1 MWPSGYFEAIGNTE
15 IGLYLFRS
23 DFDPFLKIGVTLV
36 IFHSSGKV
44 SVSIQLLKIFVNDG
58 PIMELANFRSLQGT
72 PSNPMAFFS
81 AVFF

>member
-1 MWPSGYFEAIGNTE
+1 MA
-15 IGLYLFRS
+15 
-23 DFDPFLKIGVTLV
+23 

-72 PSNPMAFFS
+72 LSNPIVVLVGCKPGGGYSREFWIGVCREGS
-81 AVFF
+81 

>member
-1 MWPSGYFEAIGNTE
+1 MA
-15 IGLYLFRS
+15 
-23 DFDPFLKIGVTLV
+23 

-58 PIMELANFRSLQGT
+58 PIIELANFRSLQGT

-81 AVFF
+81 SSSLSSSHSVVTLRALKEKAVLVGCK

>member
-1 MWPSGYFEAIGNTE
+1 M
-15 IGLYLFRS
+15 
-23 DFDPFLKIGVTLV
+23 GVTLA

-44 SVSIQLLKIFVNDG
+44 PVSIQLLKISINGG

-81 AVFF
+81 SS